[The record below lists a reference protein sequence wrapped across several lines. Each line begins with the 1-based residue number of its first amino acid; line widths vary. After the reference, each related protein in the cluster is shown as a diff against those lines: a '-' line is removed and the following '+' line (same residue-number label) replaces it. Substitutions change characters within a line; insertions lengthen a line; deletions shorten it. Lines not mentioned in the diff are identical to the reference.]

1 MRSHVTVN
9 GGVFAVTACKPREGS
24 VTHFD
29 PVITLSVD
37 ENWLSFT
44 ATLTV
49 TEARQLAD
57 VLQIRADEAEG
68 R

>member
-29 PVITLSVD
+29 PVVTLSVD

-44 ATLTV
+44 AALSP
-49 TEARQLAD
+49 TEARRLAD
-57 VLQIRADEAEG
+57 LLIDAADETDG